1 MIWRGFF
8 ALFLVR
14 YMDLLKNLSFP
25 CTISVFIHIARF
37 SKTLFE
43 CGHFAF
49 FFLPV
54 VRFLRTSS
62 IIFLMQSVWSIKNG
76 LSFLWI
82 LCYIGFTDDKKLYME
97 TTESSAT
104 VRVKQRNI
112 NWKVKEGS

>member
-1 MIWRGFF
+1 
-8 ALFLVR
+8 
-14 YMDLLKNLSFP
+14 
-25 CTISVFIHIARF
+25 
-37 SKTLFE
+37 
-43 CGHFAF
+43 
-49 FFLPV
+49 
-54 VRFLRTSS
+54 
-62 IIFLMQSVWSIKNG
+62 MQSVWSIKNG